1 MKRNVIFILF
11 LAFTHIGF
19 QSISFGQRTTISTW
33 SGSDEIMIRSLGIG
47 NNSLNF
53 NVNSGVLTA
62 NSGIIHIGKEDNNS
76 AVFEIE
82 APSDAE
88 IVINM
93 EYTPFLA
100 KERDSTTDQY
110 IPVVLYMSY
119 NNQNADNETIAM
131 EGSIDIPSGIT
142 SITIPVNSK
151 YAYAF
156 IPSASEFIESIAMNK
171 SIVYLFVYG
180 TLGPVGRVS
189 VGEYSAQIS
198 IHVNLSGETI

>member
-1 MKRNVIFILF
+1 MKRDVIFILF

-19 QSISFGQRTTISTW
+19 QGISFGQRTTISTW
-33 SGSDEIMIRSLGIG
+33 SGSDKIMIRSLEIG

-62 NSGIIHIGKEDNNS
+62 NSGLIHIGKEDNNS

-100 KERDSTTDQY
+100 KERDFTPDQS
-110 IPVVLYMSY
+110 IPIVLYMSY
-119 NNQNADNETIAM
+119 NNQNAVNETIAK
-131 EGSIDIPSGIT
+131 EESIDIPSGIT
-142 SITIPVNSK
+142 SITIPVISQYT
-151 YAYAF
+151 YAL
-156 IPSASEFIESIAMNK
+156 IPTSSEFGESMEMNK

-180 TLGPVGRVS
+180 TLGPVGSVS
-189 VGEYSAQIS
+189 AGEYSAQIS
-198 IHVNLSGETI
+198 IHVNISGGTI